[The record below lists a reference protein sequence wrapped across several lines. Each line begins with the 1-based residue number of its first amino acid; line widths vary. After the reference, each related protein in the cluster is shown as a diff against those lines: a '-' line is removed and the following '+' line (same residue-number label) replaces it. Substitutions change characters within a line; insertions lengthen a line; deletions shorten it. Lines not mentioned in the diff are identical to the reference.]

1 MEYSIVIP
9 TYQEADKITSSLTK
23 IVGFMRDF
31 SKSFEIVVVDDGS
44 KDNTADIVEEYIKS
58 NPEIKLIRNPHKGKS
73 QTVIAGMRNAAADL
87 IYMCDADL
95 STPIEE
101 LKKLSL
107 WIKEHDYDIVIGSRE
122 GAGARRIGEPYY
134 RHLMGRI
141 FNWYIQVMAVPG
153 VTDSQCGFK
162 LFKAEVIKE
171 IISKLVVYKETP
183 EEIEQAFWGA
193 FDVEILF
200 IARKA
205 GYRIKELPVTWHYI
219 EHVGRSLFSNSIKMA
234 WDVLKIRLNS
244 FKGAYK

>member
-31 SKSFEIVVVDDGS
+31 AKSFEIVVVDDGS

-58 NPEIKLIRNPHKGKS
+58 NPEIRLIRNPHKGKAQS
-73 QTVIAGMRNAAADL
+73 VITGMRNAAGNL

-101 LKKLSL
+101 LKKLSI
-107 WIKEHDYDIVIGSRE
+107 WITDHDYDIVIGSRE
-122 GAGARRIGEPYY
+122 GAGSRRIGEPYY

-141 FNWYIQVMAVPG
+141 FNLYIQLMAVHG
-153 VTDSQCGFK
+153 ITDSQCGFK
-162 LFKAEVIKE
+162 LFKSEAVKK
-171 IISKLVVYKETP
+171 IISKLVVYAETP

-200 IARKA
+200 IARKL
-205 GYRIKELPVTWHYI
+205 GYKIKELPVTWHYI
-219 EHVGRSLFSNSIKMA
+219 AHVGRSLFSNSIRMA
-234 WDVLKIRLNS
+234 FDVFKIRLNS